1 MVFVLVLLS
10 LLLVNPY
17 KGYPQSINQVLDTI
31 QAFYENT
38 KNIRAEFEQETIHP
52 NGQKEVRTG
61 RVWIKKPG
69 LFRWEYL
76 TPEKFIVISDGTNLY
91 VYYPEE
97 KRVFV
102 YPTGKAISSQLALG
116 FMSGRGDI
124 RKDLRIESY
133 KSLSEN
139 LWELNF
145 LPLSQENQVERL
157 TLFVDLSTGEVK
169 RFVVWHKT
177 GEKVL
182 VNFRKLEYNVN
193 MPEKIFNFTPPKDAK
208 IN

>member
-1 MVFVLVLLS
+1 MFALVLLS
-10 LLLVNPY
+10 LLIVNPF
-17 KGYPQSINQVLDTI
+17 KGYPQSINQVLDNI
-31 QAFYENT
+31 QAFYEST
-38 KNIRAEFEQETIHP
+38 QSIRAEFVQETIHP

-133 KSLSEN
+133 NSLSDN

-145 LPLSQENQVERL
+145 LPPSQENQVEKI

-169 RFVVWHKT
+169 RFIVWHKT

-193 MPEKIFNFTPPKDAK
+193 MSDKIFKFTPPKDAK
-208 IN
+208 VN